1 MGGTMRRLPR
11 REVET
16 QEEKVAKKVAHLLSD
31 LTLDLDKIGYHLA
44 FSCSY
49 LWYARA
55 LEVLEA
61 AQFNKEVVEMNKW
74 GEYNDKLF

>member
-1 MGGTMRRLPR
+1 MDRIKRT
-11 REVET
+11 EVIT
-16 QEEKVAKKVAHLLSD
+16 NEEKVAKKIAGLLSD

-44 FSCSY
+44 HSCSY

-61 AQFNKEVVEMNKW
+61 AQFNKEVVEMNRW

>member
-1 MGGTMRRLPR
+1 MYRIKRT
-11 REVET
+11 EIIT
-16 QEEKVAKKVAHLLSD
+16 NEEKVATKIANLLSD

-44 FSCSY
+44 HSCSY

-61 AQFNKEVVEMNKW
+61 AQYNKEVVELNRY
-74 GEYNDKLF
+74 GEYNERLF

>member
-1 MGGTMRRLPR
+1 MRRAPR

-16 QEEKVAKKVAHLLSD
+16 KEEKVAQKIAHLLSD
-31 LTLDLDKIGYHLA
+31 LTLDLDRIGHHLA

-55 LEVLEA
+55 IEVLES
-61 AQFNKEVVEMNKW
+61 AQYNKEVVELNRY

>member
-1 MGGTMRRLPR
+1 MYRIKRT
-11 REVET
+11 EVIT
-16 QEEKVAKKVAHLLSD
+16 NEEKVARKIAGLLSD

-44 FSCSY
+44 HSCSY

-61 AQFNKEVVEMNKW
+61 AQYNKEVVELNKW
-74 GEYNDKLF
+74 GEYSDTLF